1 MQLQL
6 KNIFPAFAVIALCAA
21 VPVKAQV
28 VKGKVTDEKGE
39 PLPGVAVVVKGFDQV
54 NVNVGVTNSS
64 GIYQVKAKKGK
75 QLVIFQSLSFRTVTD
90 TINVTGEILELNK
103 SLTPSPLDMS
113 MVEIIG
119 DNDEAYKEM
128 AGTATL
134 LEPKTIQLVQP
145 IGTQELL
152 DRVPGVLSATD
163 DGMGNSRI
171 NVGIRGLSPT
181 RSSHVL
187 ILEDG
192 VPVQPAVYIYPNAY
206 YNPPV
211 ERIGQI
217 EVIKGSA
224 AIKYGPQTMGGV
236 INYITNKPRATFG
249 GRVMANVGNNDY
261 YSAFAEVGGWG
272 NERLHPEVQLLY
284 KTSDGYRENNH
295 FEQINTTFK
304 LNILPRARKSIYIKA
319 NLNYENSDATYT
331 GLTEYSF
338 RTNPRFN
345 PKKHDNFEV
354 LRASLDAIFVSEINE
369 NILSNSK
376 VYFSFFDRDWWRE
389 NDVFIT
395 EESFL
400 RDTIIP
406 VPWYTEGNL
415 VRVGNG
421 QNNYGNLRTFYNLGY
436 ERSYDITHKLF
447 GANAN
452 LEAGGR
458 VHWERFLDHKKIGN
472 APDARDG
479 VYYITDTAGVNKIVG
494 QAINY
499 ETTAFSAFLLEKIK
513 LGKVTLTPGARFEAF
528 EQESIDLLAGASYED
543 KTTLVVLPGLGF
555 NWELQK
561 LNANIFGGVHRGFT
575 PPSSGI
581 IKTVAAIN
589 TTAVSKLDL
598 KPEKSWNSEIGARA
612 ERESFAFEVAAFHL
626 YIEDLVAAGRGTSF
640 RNMGKA
646 MTYGVEGMASLKPG
660 KMLKKAGFLPELFA
674 SYTWLQTEVLEAE
687 IPSALSTD
695 VVSIKGKSLPNAP
708 EHSLVAGLLKEFNFG
723 LTLMGEVRY
732 VDQVF
737 TDFENLVRPDNRGD
751 QGVVPAYTVYNASA
765 RYVYNEKWTLTIT
778 GKNLLDKIYI
788 GSRLHSN
795 PGQPEANLSSGILV
809 GPRRQLNVS
818 LKYEF

>member
-1 MQLQL
+1 MGSCF
-6 KNIFPAFAVIALCAA
+6 KNIIFSLTAALLCSAA
-21 VPVKAQV
+21 AGQMSLI
-28 VKGKVTDEKGE
+28 KGKVTDEKGE
-39 PLPGVAVVVKGFDQV
+39 PLPGVAVIVRGLEQENG
-54 NVNVGVTNSS
+54 NVAVTNIN
-64 GIYQVKAKKGK
+64 GLYQVKAGRGK
-75 QLVIFQSLSFRTVTD
+75 QLVIFQSLSFRTDAD
-90 TINVTGEILELNK
+90 TIDVTGEVMELNK
-103 SLTPSPLDMS
+103 SLVASPLDMS

-119 DNDEAYKEM
+119 GSEAAYRDL

-134 LEPKTIQLVQP
+134 LPTKTIQLVQP

-152 DRVPGVLSATD
+152 DRVPGILSATD

-187 ILEDG
+187 IMEDG
-192 VPVQPAVYIYPNAY
+192 VPVQPAAYIYPNAY

-224 AIKYGPQTMGGV
+224 SIKYGPQTMGGV
-236 INYITNKPRATFG
+236 INYITNKPRSTFG
-249 GRVMANVGNNDY
+249 GRAMANAGNNNY

-272 NERLHPEVQLLY
+272 NDKLHPEVQLLY
-284 KTSDGYRENNH
+284 KSSDGYRENNH
-295 FEQINTTFK
+295 FEQMNATFK
-304 LNILPRARKSIYIKA
+304 VNILPRARKSIYIKA
-319 NLNYENSDATYT
+319 NVNYENSDATYT

-354 LRASLDAIFVSEINE
+354 LRTALDAIFVNEISDNL
-369 NILSNSK
+369 LSNSK
-376 VYFSFFDRDWWRE
+376 VYFSYFDRDWWRE
-389 NDVFIT
+389 NDVFVT

-400 RDTIIP
+400 KDTIVP

-421 QNNYGNLRTFYNLGY
+421 RDNYGNLRTFYNLGY
-436 ERSYDITHKLF
+436 ERSYDIKHKLF

-458 VHWERFLDHKKIGN
+458 IHWERFLDHKKIGA

-479 VYYITDTAGVNKIVG
+479 VYYTTDTAGVVKIVG

-499 ETTAFSAFLLEKIK
+499 ETTAFSAFLLEKITI
-513 LGKVTLTPGARFEAF
+513 GKVTITPGARVEAF

-543 KTTLVVLPGLGF
+543 KTTIVVLPGMGF
-555 NWELQK
+555 NWELK
-561 LNANIFGGVHRGFT
+561 RMNIFGGVHRGFT

-581 IKTVAAIN
+581 IKTVGAIN
-589 TTAVSKLDL
+589 TTAKEKLDL

-612 ERESFAFEVAAFHL
+612 SREEFTFEAAAFHL

-640 RNMGKA
+640 RNLGKA
-646 MTYGVEGMASLKPG
+646 MTYGLEGMASLKFYNIF
-660 KMLKKAGFLPELFA
+660 KKAGFLPEA
-674 SYTWLQTEVLEAE
+674 YVSYTWLQTEVLEAE
-687 IPSALSTD
+687 IPSALSTEI
-695 VVSIKGKSLPNAP
+695 VSIAGKRLPNAP
-708 EHSLVAGLLKEFNFG
+708 ENVLVAGLMKEFGFG
-723 LTLMGEVRY
+723 LALMAEARY

-737 TDFENLVRPDNRGD
+737 TDFENIIRTDNRGD
-751 QGVVPAYTVYNASA
+751 QGVVPAYTIYNASA
-765 RYVYNEKWTLTIT
+765 KYTFRKRWTATLTA
-778 GKNLLDKIYI
+778 KNLLDRVYI

-809 GPRRQLNVS
+809 GPRRQVNLS
-818 LKYEF
+818 LRYEF